1 MSILSVFRYRGHFL
15 PVYPLNHFAYPWGYA
30 YPSLGTDAL
39 DASEMP
45 QDRQFPDT
53 IPEKTDTP
61 VITGNCNMH
70 AVKIDAPIVLNLDVV
85 KSDEVNKN
93 REEQRTG

>member
-1 MSILSVFRYRGHFL
+1 
-15 PVYPLNHFAYPWGYA
+15 
-30 YPSLGTDAL
+30 
-39 DASEMP
+39 
-45 QDRQFPDT
+45 
-53 IPEKTDTP
+53 
-61 VITGNCNMH
+61 MH